1 MSPSKNLEPVPNPLA
16 FLDIRALENAEAQL
30 SDIVLKALA
39 ALSSDGVLKLLAE
52 HRPDAL
58 IRELALCDYWIRW
71 CQRQAGSWDIE
82 VRGPDAPAIADLRE
96 LEAPGPMQSVLLAA
110 SRLDSDGTYL
120 ARLPRVPQPLFP
132 LLQERGLRW
141 WVHEEADHSAL
152 LAIQKVR

>member
-1 MSPSKNLEPVPNPLA
+1 MSPSTISELVPKPLA
-16 FLDIRALENAEAQL
+16 FLDICALENAGAQL
-30 SDIVLKALA
+30 SDTVLKALA

-58 IRELALCDYWIRW
+58 IRELALCGYWIRW
-71 CQRQAGSWDIE
+71 RQRQAGSWDIE
-82 VRGPDAPAIADLRE
+82 VRGPDTPAIADLRE
-96 LEAPGPMQSVLLAA
+96 LEAPGPMQRVLLAA

-120 ARLPRVPQPLFP
+120 ARLPRVPHPLFP

-152 LAIQKVR
+152 LAVQRAR